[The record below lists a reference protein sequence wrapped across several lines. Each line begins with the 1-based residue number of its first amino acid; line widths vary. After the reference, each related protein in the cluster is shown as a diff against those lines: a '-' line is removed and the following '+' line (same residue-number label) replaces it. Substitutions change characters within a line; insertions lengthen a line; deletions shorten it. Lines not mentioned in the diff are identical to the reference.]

1 MINPNN
7 IVQRNDENNEQ
18 TQNNEKHYEIN
29 NFNIFDY
36 NVDDKNNDINKVYHS
51 NKIIINQM
59 DKLHNEIL
67 NININLSQINALCN
81 TLIKN
86 YNNIDKY
93 IKNNNNVNKYDKIY
107 KTNNP
112 NGKNRMQISKT
123 TKYNIIMSN
132 SSDD

>member
-18 TQNNEKHYEIN
+18 TQNNKHYEIN

-36 NVDDKNNDINKVYHS
+36 NVEDKNNDINKVYNS

>member
-93 IKNNNNVNKYDKIY
+93 IKNNNNVNKYDKIC
-107 KTNNP
+107 KTNNS

>member
-18 TQNNEKHYEIN
+18 TQNNKHYEIN

-93 IKNNNNVNKYDKIY
+93 IKNNNNANKYDKIC
-107 KTNNP
+107 KTNNS